1 MREDSKN
8 DFFDFDMDT
17 NIMDKLEIDKN
28 DISISKPEQKLLNKK
43 RKSNSIN
50 LDSTWSYN
58 NILSEEEKM
67 LKIKENKK
75 IRELG
80 LTKNKTG
87 KDEENENINNINDN
101 DNDNKNKKNQISLKE
116 EEEED
121 NEEDENPYFKDKF
134 ENALFAKG
142 ISFSNFNLS
151 KLIIKALSE
160 LEYYTPTKVQEKVIP
175 IALNGHDIFVNSETG
190 SGKTACF
197 LLPIVQRIIISRSSK
212 EKKNK
217 KNKNDMND
225 SQTIQNQ
232 ALIIVPTRELALQCN
247 EMLTKFLKYIDLN
260 YVFLCGGLSVENQIN
275 QMKNKI
281 PDIIITTPGRLLDL
295 IYNNKNISLE
305 HVNILVLDEAD
316 KLLELGFKDA
326 IFEILELIKKNRN
339 RQTLLF
345 SATLNPKLLDLGE
358 HALTNPIKIKIAQ
371 SAILTNLSQSIVR
384 LKFTNLEQN
393 NYEKRMAYLISIIKE
408 KKLNRTIIFFNT
420 KQDVHKCVLYFKKF
434 GLDSCTELH
443 GNKSQTE
450 RIKSLDDFQK
460 GNVKFLL
467 ATDIAGRGIDIEKV
481 KCVINFQMPLIG
493 ERYIHRVGRTARKGY
508 VGEAI
513 TICDDKE
520 RLVLKKVFKKEK
532 IEINVKPLKIKNE
545 EIKDLYKKIMNIK
558 DDIEEKLVDEKAEK
572 QFEMA
577 EKDIEKTMNIKL
589 HQNEINNRPKKI
601 WYETTKEKRKKARKL
616 KKEFDKKKKDLYE
629 NLDE

>member
-1 MREDSKN
+1 MGENKN
-8 DFFDFDMDT
+8 DFFDFDMET
-17 NIMDKLEIDKN
+17 NIMDKLETQNDKIIIN
-28 DISISKPEQKLLNKK
+28 ESSNNKNLINKK
-43 RKSNSIN
+43 RKQSNIN
-50 LDSTWSYN
+50 TWSYD
-58 NILSEEEKM
+58 NILSEEKKIQ
-67 LKIKENKK
+67 KIKETKKNK
-75 IRELG
+75 ELG
-80 LTKNKTG
+80 LSPSESKINEKNDKG
-87 KDEENENINNINDN
+87 SNIPLIEE
-101 DNDNKNKKNQISLKE
+101 KE
-116 EEEED
+116 ES
-121 NEEDENPYFKDKF
+121 EDENPYFKDKF

-142 ISFSNFNLS
+142 MSFTNFNLS

-160 LEYYTPTKVQEKVIP
+160 MEYYTPTKVQEKVIP

-197 LLPIVQRIIISRSSK
+197 LLPIVQRIILSRNNK
-212 EKKNK
+212 ENKKKN
-217 KNKNDMND
+217 NKNND
-225 SQTIQNQ
+225 DNIIQNQ

-260 YVFLCGGLSVENQIN
+260 YIFLCGGLSVENQLN

-295 IYNNKNISLE
+295 IYNNKNLSLE

-358 HALTNPIKIKIAQ
+358 HALNNPIKIKIAQ
-371 SAILTNLSQSIVR
+371 SAILTNLSQSIIR
-384 LKFTNLEQN
+384 IKFTNLTEN
-393 NYEKRMAYLISIIKE
+393 IYEKRMAYLITIINK

-420 KQDVHKCVLYFKKF
+420 KQDCHKCILYFKKF
-434 GLDSCTELH
+434 GINSCTELH
-443 GNKSQTE
+443 GNITQTE
-450 RIKSLDDFQK
+450 RIKSLEEFQK
-460 GNVKFLL
+460 GNVKFLM

-520 RLVLKKVFKKEK
+520 RLLIKKIFKKEK
-532 IEINVKPLKIKNE
+532 VDISLKPIKVNNE
-545 EIKDLYKKIMNIK
+545 EIKDMYKKIMKIK
-558 DDIEEKLVDEKAEK
+558 DEIDENILEEKTEK

-577 EKDIEKTMNIKL
+577 EKDIEKTMNIKI
-589 HQNEINNRPKKI
+589 HQKEIQNRPKKI
-601 WYETTKEKRKKARKL
+601 WYESTKDKRKKAKIL
-616 KKEFDKKKKDLYE
+616 KKEFEKKKNDLYE

>member
-616 KKEFDKKKKDLYE
+616 KKEFDRKKKDLYD

>member
-1 MREDSKN
+1 MRENKN

-17 NIMDKLEIDKN
+17 NIFEKLENDKSQQSSN
-28 DISISKPEQKLLNKK
+28 NPTQLLNKK
-43 RKSNSIN
+43 RKPVKSS
-50 LDSTWSYN
+50 WSYDN
-58 NILSEEEKM
+58 VLNEEKKIQ
-67 LKIKENKK
+67 KIKETKK
-75 IRELG
+75 IKELG
-80 LTKNKTG
+80 LSQVNPQEEKINEKNNENSQIKLI
-87 KDEENENINNINDN
+87 EENA
-101 DNDNKNKKNQISLKE
+101 
-116 EEEED
+116 EED
-121 NEEDENPYFKDKF
+121 SEENPYFKDKF

-142 ISFSNFNLS
+142 ISFTNFNLS

-197 LLPIVQRIIISRSSK
+197 LLPIVQRIILSRN
-212 EKKNK
+212 NK
-217 KNKNDMND
+217 KDN
-225 SQTIQNQ
+225 TLVQNQ

-260 YVFLCGGLSVENQIN
+260 FVFLCGGLSVENQMK

-295 IYNNKNISLE
+295 IYNNKNLSLE

-326 IFEILELIKKNRN
+326 IFEILELIKKNKN

-358 HALTNPIKIKIAQ
+358 HALNNPIKIKIAQ
-371 SAILTNLSQSIVR
+371 SAILTNLSQSIIR
-384 LKFTNLEQN
+384 IKFANLEQN
-393 NYEKRMAYLISIIKE
+393 NFEKRMAYLLNIIQK

-420 KQDVHKCVLYFKKF
+420 KQECHKCILYFNHF
-434 GLDSCTELH
+434 NLNSCVELH
-443 GNKSQTE
+443 GNITQTE
-450 RIKSLDDFQK
+450 RIKSLEEFQK

-467 ATDIAGRGIDIEKV
+467 ATDIAGRGIDIDKV
-481 KCVINFQMPLIG
+481 KFVINFQMPLISD
-493 ERYIHRVGRTARKGY
+493 RYIHRVGRTARMGY
-508 VGEAI
+508 QGEAI

-520 RLVLKKVFKKEK
+520 RLVIKKIFKKEK
-532 IEINVKPLKIKNE
+532 VEIKLNPIKINNEEIKELYKSIMKIKNE
-545 EIKDLYKKIMNIK
+545 
-558 DDIEEKLVDEKAEK
+558 IEEKLIEEKTEK

-589 HQNEINNRPKKI
+589 HQKEIKSRPKKI
-601 WYETTKEKRKKARKL
+601 WYESTKDKRKKAKKL
-616 KKEFDKKKKDLYE
+616 KKEFEKKKNDLYDDL
-629 NLDE
+629 NLDEK

>member
-1 MREDSKN
+1 MRENKN

-17 NIMDKLEIDKN
+17 NIFEKLENDKSTHSSN
-28 DISISKPEQKLLNKK
+28 NPTQLLNKK
-43 RKSNSIN
+43 RKPVKSS
-50 LDSTWSYN
+50 WSYD
-58 NILSEEEKM
+58 NILNEEKKIQ
-67 LKIKENKK
+67 KIKETKK
-75 IRELG
+75 IKELG
-80 LTKNKTG
+80 LSQVNPQEEKINEKNNENSQIKLI
-87 KDEENENINNINDN
+87 EENA
-101 DNDNKNKKNQISLKE
+101 
-116 EEEED
+116 EED
-121 NEEDENPYFKDKF
+121 SEENPYFKDKF

-142 ISFSNFNLS
+142 ISFTNFNLS

-197 LLPIVQRIIISRSSK
+197 LLPIVQRIILSRN
-212 EKKNK
+212 NK
-217 KNKNDMND
+217 KDN
-225 SQTIQNQ
+225 TLVQNQ

-260 YVFLCGGLSVENQIN
+260 FVFLCGGLSVENQMK

-295 IYNNKNISLE
+295 IYNNKNLSLE

-326 IFEILELIKKNRN
+326 IFEILELIKKNKN

-358 HALTNPIKIKIAQ
+358 HALNNPIKIKIAQ
-371 SAILTNLSQSIVR
+371 SAILTNLSQSIIR
-384 LKFTNLEQN
+384 IKFANIEQN
-393 NYEKRMAYLISIIKE
+393 NFEKRMAYLLNIIQK

-420 KQDVHKCVLYFKKF
+420 KQECHKCILYFNHF
-434 GLDSCTELH
+434 NLNSCVELH
-443 GNKSQTE
+443 GNITQTE
-450 RIKSLDDFQK
+450 RIKSLEEFQK

-467 ATDIAGRGIDIEKV
+467 ATDIAGRGIDIDKV
-481 KCVINFQMPLIG
+481 KYVINFQMPLISD
-493 ERYIHRVGRTARKGY
+493 RYIHRVGRTARMGY
-508 VGEAI
+508 QGEAI

-520 RLVLKKVFKKEK
+520 RLVIKKIFKKERVEIKLNPIK
-532 IEINVKPLKIKNE
+532 INNEEIKELYKSIMKIKNE
-545 EIKDLYKKIMNIK
+545 
-558 DDIEEKLVDEKAEK
+558 IEEKLIEEKTEK

-589 HQNEINNRPKKI
+589 HQKEIKSRPKKI
-601 WYETTKEKRKKARKL
+601 WYESTKDKRKKAKKL
-616 KKEFDKKKKDLYE
+616 KKEFEKKKNDLYDDL
-629 NLDE
+629 NLDEK

>member
-1 MREDSKN
+1 MRENKN

-17 NIMDKLEIDKN
+17 NIFEKLEKDKN
-28 DISISKPEQKLLNKK
+28 SLKEPLNNTNKLLTKK
-43 RKSNSIN
+43 RKNINS
-50 LDSTWSYN
+50 SWSYDN
-58 NILSEEEKM
+58 VLTEEKKIQ
-67 LKIKENKK
+67 KIKETKK
-75 IRELG
+75 IKELG
-80 LTKNKTG
+80 LSEKTPKENLNKENDGNKNTIALIE
-87 KDEENENINNINDN
+87 EENSDN
-101 DNDNKNKKNQISLKE
+101 
-116 EEEED
+116 
-121 NEEDENPYFKDKF
+121 ENPYFKDKF

-142 ISFSNFNLS
+142 MSFSNFNLS

-197 LLPIVQRIIISRSSK
+197 LLPIVQRIILSRKSN
-212 EKKNK
+212 ENK
-217 KNKNDMND
+217 KNKINNNNNNL
-225 SQTIQNQ
+225 IQNQ

-260 YVFLCGGLSVENQIN
+260 FVFLCGGLSVENQIK

-295 IYNNKNISLE
+295 IYNNKNLSLE

-326 IFEILELIKKNRN
+326 IFEILELIKKNKN

-358 HALTNPIKIKIAQ
+358 HALNNPIKVKIAQ

-384 LKFTNLEQN
+384 IKFENLEQN
-393 NYEKRMAYLISIIKE
+393 NYEKRMAYLINILKQ

-420 KQDVHKCVLYFKKF
+420 KQDCHKCVLYFNQF
-434 GLDSCTELH
+434 NINSCVELH
-443 GNKSQTE
+443 GDKSQTE

-460 GNVKFLL
+460 GNVDFLL
-467 ATDIAGRGIDIEKV
+467 ATDIAGRSIDIEKV

-520 RLVLKKVFKKEK
+520 RLLIKKIFKKEK
-532 IEINVKPLKIKNE
+532 VDIKLKPIKISNE
-545 EIKDLYKKIMNIK
+545 DIKVLYKKIIRIK
-558 DDIEEKLVDEKAEK
+558 NDIENKLIEEKTEK
-572 QFEMA
+572 QFDLA
-577 EKDIEKTMNIKL
+577 EKDIEKTMNSKI
-589 HQNEINNRPKKI
+589 HQKEIQNRPKKI
-601 WYETTKEKRKKARKL
+601 WYQSTKEKKKKAKELR
-616 KKEFDKKKKDLYE
+616 KEFEKKKKDLYDDSE
-629 NLDE
+629 N

>member
-1 MREDSKN
+1 MRENKN

-17 NIMDKLEIDKN
+17 NIFEKLEKDKN
-28 DISISKPEQKLLNKK
+28 SLKEPLNNTNNKLLTKK
-43 RKSNSIN
+43 RKNINS
-50 LDSTWSYN
+50 SWSYDN
-58 NILSEEEKM
+58 VLTEEKKIQ
-67 LKIKENKK
+67 KIKETKK
-75 IRELG
+75 IKELG
-80 LTKNKTG
+80 LSEKTPKENLNKENDGNKNTIALIE
-87 KDEENENINNINDN
+87 EENSDN
-101 DNDNKNKKNQISLKE
+101 
-116 EEEED
+116 
-121 NEEDENPYFKDKF
+121 ENPYFKDKF

-142 ISFSNFNLS
+142 MSFSNFNLS

-197 LLPIVQRIIISRSSK
+197 LLPIVQRIILSRKSN
-212 EKKNK
+212 ENK
-217 KNKNDMND
+217 KNKINNNNNNL
-225 SQTIQNQ
+225 IQNQ

-260 YVFLCGGLSVENQIN
+260 FVFLCGGLSVENQIK

-295 IYNNKNISLE
+295 IYNNKNLSLE

-326 IFEILELIKKNRN
+326 IFEILELIKKNKN

-358 HALTNPIKIKIAQ
+358 HALNNPIKIKIAQ

-384 LKFTNLEQN
+384 IKFENLEQN
-393 NYEKRMAYLISIIKE
+393 NYEKRMAYLINILKQ

-420 KQDVHKCVLYFKKF
+420 KQDCHKCVLYFNQF
-434 GLDSCTELH
+434 NINSCVELH
-443 GNKSQTE
+443 GDKSQTE

-460 GNVKFLL
+460 GNVDFLL

-520 RLVLKKVFKKEK
+520 RLLIKKIFKKEK
-532 IEINVKPLKIKNE
+532 VDIKLKPIKISNE
-545 EIKDLYKKIMNIK
+545 DIKVLYKKIIRIK
-558 DDIEEKLVDEKAEK
+558 NDIENKLIEEKTEK
-572 QFEMA
+572 QFDLA
-577 EKDIEKTMNIKL
+577 EKDIEKTMNIKI
-589 HQNEINNRPKKI
+589 HQKEIQNRPKKI
-601 WYETTKEKRKKARKL
+601 WYQSTKEKKKKAKELR
-616 KKEFDKKKKDLYE
+616 KEFEKKKKDLYDDSE
-629 NLDE
+629 N

>member
-217 KNKNDMND
+217 KNKNDIND

-616 KKEFDKKKKDLYE
+616 KKEFDRKKKDLYD

>member
-1 MREDSKN
+1 MRENNN

-17 NIMDKLEIDKN
+17 NIFEKLENDK
-28 DISISKPEQKLLNKK
+28 ISIKESSNNSQKLLNKK
-43 RKSNSIN
+43 RKSNIN
-50 LDSTWSYN
+50 SSWSYGN
-58 NILSEEEKM
+58 VLSEEKKIQ
-67 LKIKENKK
+67 KIKETKK
-75 IRELG
+75 IKELG
-80 LTKNKTG
+80 LSQSE
-87 KDEENENINNINDN
+87 KDKEIVNEETEPKQNSEMPLIEENEQD
-101 DNDNKNKKNQISLKE
+101 S
-116 EEEED
+116 
-121 NEEDENPYFKDKF
+121 EDENPYFKDKF

-142 ISFSNFNLS
+142 MSFTNFNLS

-160 LEYYTPTKVQEKVIP
+160 MEYYTPTKVQEKVIP

-190 SGKTACF
+190 SGKTAGF
-197 LLPIVQRIIISRSSK
+197 LLPIVQRIIFSRNSK
-212 EKKNK
+212 ENK
-217 KNKNDMND
+217 KNKNENNI
-225 SQTIQNQ
+225 IQNQ

-247 EMLTKFLKYIDLN
+247 EMLTQFLKYIDLN
-260 YVFLCGGLSVENQIN
+260 FVFLCGGLSVENQLK

-295 IYNNKNISLE
+295 IYNNKNLSLE

-326 IFEILELIKKNRN
+326 IFEILELIKKNKN

-358 HALTNPIKIKIAQ
+358 HALNNPIKIKIAQ
-371 SAILTNLSQSIVR
+371 SAILTNLSQSIIR
-384 LKFTNLEQN
+384 IKFANLEQN
-393 NYEKRMAYLISIIKE
+393 NYEKRMAYLLSIIKQ

-420 KQDVHKCVLYFKKF
+420 KQDCHKCILYFSKF
-434 GLDSCTELH
+434 GLDSCVELH
-443 GNKSQTE
+443 GDKSQTE
-450 RIKSLDDFQK
+450 RIKSLEDFQK
-460 GNVKFLL
+460 GNVKFLI

-520 RLVLKKVFKKEK
+520 RLLIKKIFKKEK
-532 IEINVKPLKIKNE
+532 VDIKVKPIKINND
-545 EIKDLYKKIMNIK
+545 EIKDLYKKVIKIK
-558 DDIEEKLVDEKAEK
+558 DEIDNKIIDEKAEK

-589 HQNEINNRPKKI
+589 HQNEIKNRPKKI
-601 WYETTKEKRKKARKL
+601 WYETTKEKRKKAKKL
-616 KKEFDKKKKDLYE
+616 KKEFEKKKKDLYE
-629 NLDE
+629 DLEN

>member
-1 MREDSKN
+1 MRENKN

-17 NIMDKLEIDKN
+17 NIFEKLEKDKN
-28 DISISKPEQKLLNKK
+28 SLKEPLNNTNKLLTKK
-43 RKSNSIN
+43 RKNINS
-50 LDSTWSYN
+50 SWSYDN
-58 NILSEEEKM
+58 VLTEEKKIQ
-67 LKIKENKK
+67 KIKEAKK
-75 IRELG
+75 IKELG
-80 LTKNKTG
+80 LSEKTPKENLNKENDGNKNTIALIE
-87 KDEENENINNINDN
+87 EENSDN
-101 DNDNKNKKNQISLKE
+101 
-116 EEEED
+116 
-121 NEEDENPYFKDKF
+121 ENPYFKDKF

-142 ISFSNFNLS
+142 MSFSNFNLS

-197 LLPIVQRIIISRSSK
+197 LLPIVQRIILSRKSN
-212 EKKNK
+212 ENK
-217 KNKNDMND
+217 KNKINNNNNL
-225 SQTIQNQ
+225 IQNQ

-260 YVFLCGGLSVENQIN
+260 FVFLCGGLSVENQIK

-295 IYNNKNISLE
+295 IYNNKNLSLE

-326 IFEILELIKKNRN
+326 IFEILELIKKNKN

-358 HALTNPIKIKIAQ
+358 HALNNPIKIKIAQ

-384 LKFTNLEQN
+384 IKFENLEQN
-393 NYEKRMAYLISIIKE
+393 NYEKRMAYLINILKQ

-420 KQDVHKCVLYFKKF
+420 KQDCHKCVLYFNQF
-434 GLDSCTELH
+434 NINSCVELH
-443 GNKSQTE
+443 GDKSQTE

-460 GNVKFLL
+460 GNVDFLL

-520 RLVLKKVFKKEK
+520 RLLIKKIFKKEK
-532 IEINVKPLKIKNE
+532 VDIKLKPIKISNE
-545 EIKDLYKKIMNIK
+545 DIKELYKKIIRIK
-558 DDIEEKLVDEKAEK
+558 NDIENKLIEEKTEK
-572 QFEMA
+572 QFDLA
-577 EKDIEKTMNIKL
+577 EKDIEKTMNIKI
-589 HQNEINNRPKKI
+589 HQKEIQNRPKKI
-601 WYETTKEKRKKARKL
+601 WYQSTKEKKKKAKELR
-616 KKEFDKKKKDLYE
+616 KEFEKKKKDLYDLYDDSE
-629 NLDE
+629 N

>member
-1 MREDSKN
+1 MRENKN

-17 NIMDKLEIDKN
+17 NIFEKLEKDKN
-28 DISISKPEQKLLNKK
+28 SLKEPLNNTNKLLTKK
-43 RKSNSIN
+43 RKNINS
-50 LDSTWSYN
+50 SWSYDN
-58 NILSEEEKM
+58 VLTEEKKIQ
-67 LKIKENKK
+67 KIKETKK
-75 IRELG
+75 IKELG
-80 LTKNKTG
+80 LSEKTPKENLNKENDNNKNTIALIE
-87 KDEENENINNINDN
+87 EENSDN
-101 DNDNKNKKNQISLKE
+101 
-116 EEEED
+116 
-121 NEEDENPYFKDKF
+121 ENPYFKDKF

-142 ISFSNFNLS
+142 MSFSNFNLS

-197 LLPIVQRIIISRSSK
+197 LLPIVQRIILSRKSN
-212 EKKNK
+212 ENK
-217 KNKNDMND
+217 KNKINNNNNL
-225 SQTIQNQ
+225 IQNQ

-260 YVFLCGGLSVENQIN
+260 FVFLCGGLSVENQIK

-295 IYNNKNISLE
+295 IYNNKNLSLE

-326 IFEILELIKKNRN
+326 IFEILELIKKNKN

-358 HALTNPIKIKIAQ
+358 HALNNPIKIKIAQ

-384 LKFTNLEQN
+384 IKFENLEQN
-393 NYEKRMAYLISIIKE
+393 NYEKRMAYLINILKQ

-420 KQDVHKCVLYFKKF
+420 KQDCHKCVLYFNQF
-434 GLDSCTELH
+434 NINSCVELH
-443 GNKSQTE
+443 GDKSQTE

-460 GNVKFLL
+460 GNVDFLL

-520 RLVLKKVFKKEK
+520 RLLIKKIFKKEK
-532 IEINVKPLKIKNE
+532 VDIKLKPIKISNE
-545 EIKDLYKKIMNIK
+545 DIKVLYKKIIRIK
-558 DDIEEKLVDEKAEK
+558 NDIANKLIEEKTEK
-572 QFEMA
+572 QFDLA
-577 EKDIEKTMNIKL
+577 EKDIEKTMNIKI
-589 HQNEINNRPKKI
+589 HQKEIQNRPKKI
-601 WYETTKEKRKKARKL
+601 WYQSTKEKKKKAKELR
-616 KKEFDKKKKDLYE
+616 KEFEKKKKDLYDDSE
-629 NLDE
+629 N

>member
-1 MREDSKN
+1 MGENKN
-8 DFFDFDMDT
+8 DFFDFDMET
-17 NIMDKLEIDKN
+17 NIMDKLETQNDKIIIN
-28 DISISKPEQKLLNKK
+28 ESSNNKNLINKK
-43 RKSNSIN
+43 RKQSNIN
-50 LDSTWSYN
+50 TWSYD
-58 NILSEEEKM
+58 NILSEEKKIQ
-67 LKIKENKK
+67 KIKETKKNK
-75 IRELG
+75 ELG
-80 LTKNKTG
+80 LSPSESKINEKNDKG
-87 KDEENENINNINDN
+87 SNIPLIEE
-101 DNDNKNKKNQISLKE
+101 KE
-116 EEEED
+116 ES
-121 NEEDENPYFKDKF
+121 EDENPYFKDKF

-142 ISFSNFNLS
+142 MSFTNFNLS

-160 LEYYTPTKVQEKVIP
+160 MEYYTPTKVQEKVIP
-175 IALNGHDIFVNSETG
+175 IVLNGHDIFVNSETG

-197 LLPIVQRIIISRSSK
+197 LLPIVQRIILSRNNK
-212 EKKNK
+212 ENKKKN
-217 KNKNDMND
+217 NKNND
-225 SQTIQNQ
+225 DNIIQNQ

-260 YVFLCGGLSVENQIN
+260 YIFLCGGLSVENQLN

-295 IYNNKNISLE
+295 IYNNKNLSLE

-358 HALTNPIKIKIAQ
+358 HALNNPIKIKIAQ
-371 SAILTNLSQSIVR
+371 SAILTNLSQSIIR
-384 LKFTNLEQN
+384 IKFTNLTEN
-393 NYEKRMAYLISIIKE
+393 IYEKRMAYLITIINK

-420 KQDVHKCVLYFKKF
+420 KQDCHKCILYFKKF
-434 GLDSCTELH
+434 GINSCTELH
-443 GNKSQTE
+443 GNITQTE
-450 RIKSLDDFQK
+450 RIKSLEEFQK
-460 GNVKFLL
+460 GNVKFLM

-520 RLVLKKVFKKEK
+520 RLLIKKIFKKEK
-532 IEINVKPLKIKNE
+532 VDISLKPIKVNNE
-545 EIKDLYKKIMNIK
+545 EIKDMYKKIMKIK
-558 DDIEEKLVDEKAEK
+558 DEIDENILEEKTEK

-577 EKDIEKTMNIKL
+577 EKDNEKTMNIKI
-589 HQNEINNRPKKI
+589 HQKEIQNRPKKI
-601 WYETTKEKRKKARKL
+601 WYESTKDKRKKAKML
-616 KKEFDKKKKDLYE
+616 KKEFEKKKNDLYE
-629 NLDE
+629 NIDE

>member
-1 MREDSKN
+1 MRENKN

-17 NIMDKLEIDKN
+17 NIFEKLEKDKN
-28 DISISKPEQKLLNKK
+28 SLKEPLNNTNKLLTKK
-43 RKSNSIN
+43 RKNINS
-50 LDSTWSYN
+50 SWSYDN
-58 NILSEEEKM
+58 VLTEEKKIQ
-67 LKIKENKK
+67 KIKETKK
-75 IRELG
+75 IKELG
-80 LTKNKTG
+80 LSEKTPKENLNK
-87 KDEENENINNINDN
+87 END
-101 DNDNKNKKNQISLKE
+101 DNKNTIALIE
-116 EEEED
+116 EENSD
-121 NEEDENPYFKDKF
+121 NENPYFKDKF

-142 ISFSNFNLS
+142 MSFSNFNLS

-197 LLPIVQRIIISRSSK
+197 LLPIVQRIILSRKSN
-212 EKKNK
+212 ENK
-217 KNKNDMND
+217 KNKINNNNNNNL
-225 SQTIQNQ
+225 IQNQ

-260 YVFLCGGLSVENQIN
+260 FVFLCGGLSVENQIK

-295 IYNNKNISLE
+295 IYNNKNLSLE

-326 IFEILELIKKNRN
+326 IFEILELIKKNKN

-358 HALTNPIKIKIAQ
+358 HALNNPIKIKIAQ

-384 LKFTNLEQN
+384 IKFENLEQN
-393 NYEKRMAYLISIIKE
+393 NYEKRMAYLINILKQ

-420 KQDVHKCVLYFKKF
+420 KQDCHKCVLYFNQF
-434 GLDSCTELH
+434 NINSCVELH
-443 GNKSQTE
+443 GDKSQTE

-460 GNVKFLL
+460 GNVDFLL

-520 RLVLKKVFKKEK
+520 RLLIKKIFKKEK
-532 IEINVKPLKIKNE
+532 VDIKLKPIKISNE
-545 EIKDLYKKIMNIK
+545 DIKVLYKKIIRIK
-558 DDIEEKLVDEKAEK
+558 NDIENKLIEEKTEK
-572 QFEMA
+572 QFDLA
-577 EKDIEKTMNIKL
+577 EKDIEKTMNIKI
-589 HQNEINNRPKKI
+589 HQKEIQNRPKKI
-601 WYETTKEKRKKARKL
+601 WYQSTKEKKKKAKELR
-616 KKEFDKKKKDLYE
+616 KEFEKKKKDLYDDSE
-629 NLDE
+629 N

>member
-1 MREDSKN
+1 MRENKN

-17 NIMDKLEIDKN
+17 NIFEKLEKDKN
-28 DISISKPEQKLLNKK
+28 SLKEPLNNTNKLLTKK
-43 RKSNSIN
+43 RKNINS
-50 LDSTWSYN
+50 SWSYDN
-58 NILSEEEKM
+58 VLTEEKKIQ
-67 LKIKENKK
+67 KIKETKK
-75 IRELG
+75 IKELG
-80 LTKNKTG
+80 LSEKTPKENLNKENDGNKNTIALIE
-87 KDEENENINNINDN
+87 EENSDN
-101 DNDNKNKKNQISLKE
+101 
-116 EEEED
+116 
-121 NEEDENPYFKDKF
+121 ENPYFKDKF

-142 ISFSNFNLS
+142 MSFSNFNLS

-197 LLPIVQRIIISRSSK
+197 LLPIVQRIILSRKSN
-212 EKKNK
+212 ENK
-217 KNKNDMND
+217 KNKINNNNNNL
-225 SQTIQNQ
+225 IQNQ

-260 YVFLCGGLSVENQIN
+260 FVFLCGGLSVENQIK

-295 IYNNKNISLE
+295 IYNNKNLSLE

-326 IFEILELIKKNRN
+326 IFEILELIKKNKN

-358 HALTNPIKIKIAQ
+358 HALNNPIKIKIAQ

-384 LKFTNLEQN
+384 IKFENLEQN
-393 NYEKRMAYLISIIKE
+393 NYEKRMAYLINILKQ

-420 KQDVHKCVLYFKKF
+420 KQDCHKCVLYFNQF
-434 GLDSCTELH
+434 NINSCVELH
-443 GNKSQTE
+443 GDKSQTE

-460 GNVKFLL
+460 GNVDFLL

-520 RLVLKKVFKKEK
+520 RLLIKKIFKKEK
-532 IEINVKPLKIKNE
+532 VDIKLKPIKISNE
-545 EIKDLYKKIMNIK
+545 DIKVLYKKIIRIK
-558 DDIEEKLVDEKAEK
+558 NDIENKLIEEKTEK
-572 QFEMA
+572 QFDLA
-577 EKDIEKTMNIKL
+577 EKDIEKTMNIKI
-589 HQNEINNRPKKI
+589 HQKEIQNRPKKI
-601 WYETTKEKRKKARKL
+601 WYQSTKEKKKKAKELR
-616 KKEFDKKKKDLYE
+616 KEFEKKKKDLYDDSE
-629 NLDE
+629 I

>member
-1 MREDSKN
+1 MRENKN

-17 NIMDKLEIDKN
+17 NIFEKLEKDKN
-28 DISISKPEQKLLNKK
+28 SLKEPLNNTNKLLTKK
-43 RKSNSIN
+43 RKNINS
-50 LDSTWSYN
+50 SWSYDN
-58 NILSEEEKM
+58 VLTEEKKIQ
-67 LKIKENKK
+67 KIKETKK
-75 IRELG
+75 IKELG
-80 LTKNKTG
+80 LSEKTPKENLNKENDGNKNTIALIE
-87 KDEENENINNINDN
+87 EENSDN
-101 DNDNKNKKNQISLKE
+101 
-116 EEEED
+116 
-121 NEEDENPYFKDKF
+121 ENPYFKDKF

-142 ISFSNFNLS
+142 MSFSNFNLS

-197 LLPIVQRIIISRSSK
+197 LLPIVQRIILSRKSN
-212 EKKNK
+212 ENK
-217 KNKNDMND
+217 KNKINNNNNL
-225 SQTIQNQ
+225 IQNQ

-260 YVFLCGGLSVENQIN
+260 FVFLCGGLSVENQIK

-295 IYNNKNISLE
+295 IYNNKNLSLE

-326 IFEILELIKKNRN
+326 IFEILELIKKNKN

-358 HALTNPIKIKIAQ
+358 HALNNPIKIKIAQ

-384 LKFTNLEQN
+384 IKFENLEQN
-393 NYEKRMAYLISIIKE
+393 NYEKRMAYLINILKQ

-420 KQDVHKCVLYFKKF
+420 KQDCHKCVLYFNQF
-434 GLDSCTELH
+434 NINSCVELH
-443 GNKSQTE
+443 GDKSQTE

-460 GNVKFLL
+460 GNVDFLL

-520 RLVLKKVFKKEK
+520 RLLIKKIFKKEK
-532 IEINVKPLKIKNE
+532 VDIKLKPIKISNE
-545 EIKDLYKKIMNIK
+545 DIKVLYKKIIRIK
-558 DDIEEKLVDEKAEK
+558 NDIENKLIEEKTEK
-572 QFEMA
+572 QFDLA
-577 EKDIEKTMNIKL
+577 EKDIEKTMNIKI
-589 HQNEINNRPKKI
+589 HQKEIQNRPKKI
-601 WYETTKEKRKKARKL
+601 WYQSTKEKKKKAKELR
-616 KKEFDKKKKDLYE
+616 KEFEKKKKDLYDDSE
-629 NLDE
+629 N

>member
-1 MREDSKN
+1 MRENNN

-17 NIMDKLEIDKN
+17 NIFEKLENDK
-28 DISISKPEQKLLNKK
+28 ISIKESSNNSQKLLNKK
-43 RKSNSIN
+43 RKSNIN
-50 LDSTWSYN
+50 SSWSYGN
-58 NILSEEEKM
+58 VLSEEKKIQ
-67 LKIKENKK
+67 KIKETKK
-75 IRELG
+75 IKELG
-80 LTKNKTG
+80 LSQTE
-87 KDEENENINNINDN
+87 KDKEIVNEETEPKQNSEMPLIEENEQD
-101 DNDNKNKKNQISLKE
+101 S
-116 EEEED
+116 
-121 NEEDENPYFKDKF
+121 EDENPYFKDKF

-142 ISFSNFNLS
+142 MSFTNFNLS

-160 LEYYTPTKVQEKVIP
+160 MEYYTPTKVQEKVIP

-197 LLPIVQRIIISRSSK
+197 LLPIVQRIIFSRNSK
-212 EKKNK
+212 ENK
-217 KNKNDMND
+217 KNKNENNI
-225 SQTIQNQ
+225 IQNQ

-247 EMLTKFLKYIDLN
+247 EMLTQFLKYIDLN
-260 YVFLCGGLSVENQIN
+260 FVFLCGGLSVENQLK

-295 IYNNKNISLE
+295 IYNNKNLSLE

-326 IFEILELIKKNRN
+326 IFEILELIKKNKN

-358 HALTNPIKIKIAQ
+358 HALNNPIKIKIAQ
-371 SAILTNLSQSIVR
+371 SAILTNLSQSIIR
-384 LKFTNLEQN
+384 IKFANLEQN
-393 NYEKRMAYLISIIKE
+393 NYEKRMAYLLSIIKQ

-420 KQDVHKCVLYFKKF
+420 KQDCHKCILYFSKF
-434 GLDSCTELH
+434 GLDSCVELH
-443 GNKSQTE
+443 GDKSQTE
-450 RIKSLDDFQK
+450 RIKSLEDFQK
-460 GNVKFLL
+460 GNVKFLI

-520 RLVLKKVFKKEK
+520 RLLIKKIFKKEK
-532 IEINVKPLKIKNE
+532 VDIKVKPIKINND
-545 EIKDLYKKIMNIK
+545 EIKDLYKKIIKIK
-558 DDIEEKLVDEKAEK
+558 DEIDNKIIDEKAEK
-572 QFEMA
+572 QFELA

-589 HQNEINNRPKKI
+589 HQNEIQNRPKKI
-601 WYETTKEKRKKARKL
+601 WYETTKEKRKKAKKL
-616 KKEFDKKKKDLYE
+616 KKEFEKKKKDLYE
-629 NLDE
+629 DLEN

>member
-1 MREDSKN
+1 MRENAN
-8 DFFDFDMDT
+8 DVFDFDMNT
-17 NIMDKLEIDKN
+17 NIYEKLENDK
-28 DISISKPEQKLLNKK
+28 ISNKETLKKDQKLLTKK
-43 RKSNSIN
+43 RKNNINS
-50 LDSTWSYN
+50 SWSYD
-58 NILSEEEKM
+58 NILSEEKKIQ
-67 LKIKENKK
+67 KIKETKK
-75 IRELG
+75 IKELG
-80 LTKNKTG
+80 LSQPNTEQSK
-87 KDEENENINNINDN
+87 EELNSEI
-101 DNDNKNKKNQISLKE
+101 NKNKINKE
-116 EEEED
+116 IPLIESEDSNENSEE
-121 NEEDENPYFKDKF
+121 ENPYFKDKF

-197 LLPIVQRIIISRSSK
+197 LLPIVQRIILSRNSK
-212 EKKNK
+212 EKN
-217 KNKNDMND
+217 NKNI
-225 SQTIQNQ
+225 IQNQ

-247 EMLTKFLKYIDLN
+247 LMLTQFLKYIDIN
-260 YVFLCGGLSVENQIN
+260 YVFLCGRLSVENQIN

-295 IYNNKNISLE
+295 IYNNKNLSLE

-326 IFEILELIKKNRN
+326 IFEILELIKKNKN

-358 HALTNPIKIKIAQ
+358 HALNNPIKIKIAQ

-384 LKFTNLEQN
+384 IKFANLEQN
-393 NYEKRMAYLISIIKE
+393 NYEKRMAYLLNIIKQ
-408 KKLNRTIIFFNT
+408 KKLKRTIIFFNT
-420 KQDVHKCVLYFKKF
+420 KQDCHKCILYFNQF
-434 GLDSCTELH
+434 NITSCAELH

-450 RIKSLDDFQK
+450 RIKSLEDFQK
-460 GNVKFLL
+460 GNVDFLL
-467 ATDIAGRGIDIEKV
+467 STDIAGRGIDIEKV
-481 KCVINFQMPLIG
+481 KCVINFQMPLLG

-508 VGEAI
+508 LGEAI

-520 RLVLKKVFKKEK
+520 RLLIKKIFRKEK
-532 IEINVKPLKIKNE
+532 VDINLKPIKINNE
-545 EIKDLYKKIMNIK
+545 DVKDLYKKIMKIKENI
-558 DDIEEKLVDEKAEK
+558 DDELINEKAEK
-572 QFEMA
+572 QFELA

-589 HQNEINNRPKKI
+589 HQNEIQNRPKKI
-601 WYETTKEKRKKARKL
+601 WYESTKDKRKKAKKL
-616 KKEFDKKKKDLYE
+616 KKEFEKKKKDLYDDLE
-629 NLDE
+629 D

>member
-1 MREDSKN
+1 MRENNN

-17 NIMDKLEIDKN
+17 NIFEKLENDK
-28 DISISKPEQKLLNKK
+28 ISIKESSNNSQKLLNKK
-43 RKSNSIN
+43 RKSNIN
-50 LDSTWSYN
+50 SSWSYGN
-58 NILSEEEKM
+58 VLSEEKKIQ
-67 LKIKENKK
+67 KIKETKK
-75 IRELG
+75 IKELG
-80 LTKNKTG
+80 LSQTE
-87 KDEENENINNINDN
+87 KDKEIDNEETEPKQNSEIPLIEENEQD
-101 DNDNKNKKNQISLKE
+101 S
-116 EEEED
+116 
-121 NEEDENPYFKDKF
+121 EDENPYFKDKF

-142 ISFSNFNLS
+142 MSFTNFNLS

-160 LEYYTPTKVQEKVIP
+160 MEYYTPTKVQEKVIP

-197 LLPIVQRIIISRSSK
+197 LLPIVQRIIFSRNSK
-212 EKKNK
+212 ENK
-217 KNKNDMND
+217 KNKNENNI
-225 SQTIQNQ
+225 IQNQ

-247 EMLTKFLKYIDLN
+247 EMLTQFLKYIDLN
-260 YVFLCGGLSVENQIN
+260 FVFLCGGLSVENQLK

-295 IYNNKNISLE
+295 IYNNKNLSLE

-326 IFEILELIKKNRN
+326 IFEILELIKKNKN

-358 HALTNPIKIKIAQ
+358 HALNNPIKIKIAQ
-371 SAILTNLSQSIVR
+371 SAILTNLSQSIIR
-384 LKFTNLEQN
+384 IKFANLEQN
-393 NYEKRMAYLISIIKE
+393 NYEKRMAYLLSIIKQ

-420 KQDVHKCVLYFKKF
+420 KQDCHKCILYFSKF
-434 GLDSCTELH
+434 GLDSCVELH
-443 GNKSQTE
+443 GDKSQTE
-450 RIKSLDDFQK
+450 RIKSLEDFQK
-460 GNVKFLL
+460 GNVKFLI

-520 RLVLKKVFKKEK
+520 RLLIKKIFKKEK
-532 IEINVKPLKIKNE
+532 VDIKVKPIKINND
-545 EIKDLYKKIMNIK
+545 EIKDLYKKVIKIK
-558 DDIEEKLVDEKAEK
+558 DEIDNKIIDEKAEK

-589 HQNEINNRPKKI
+589 HQNEIQNRPKKI
-601 WYETTKEKRKKARKL
+601 WYETTKEKRKKAKKL
-616 KKEFDKKKKDLYE
+616 KKEFEKKKKDLYE
-629 NLDE
+629 DLEN

>member
-1 MREDSKN
+1 MRENKN

-17 NIMDKLEIDKN
+17 NIFEKLEKDKN
-28 DISISKPEQKLLNKK
+28 SLKEPLNNPNNKLLTKK
-43 RKSNSIN
+43 RKNINS
-50 LDSTWSYN
+50 SWSYDN
-58 NILSEEEKM
+58 VLTEEKKIQ
-67 LKIKENKK
+67 KIKETKK
-75 IRELG
+75 IKELG
-80 LTKNKTG
+80 LSEKTPKENSNK
-87 KDEENENINNINDN
+87 END
-101 DNDNKNKKNQISLKE
+101 DNKNTIALIE
-116 EEEED
+116 EENSD
-121 NEEDENPYFKDKF
+121 NENPYFKDKF

-142 ISFSNFNLS
+142 MSFSNFNLS

-197 LLPIVQRIIISRSSK
+197 LLPIVQRIILSRKSN
-212 EKKNK
+212 ENK
-217 KNKNDMND
+217 KNKINNNNNL
-225 SQTIQNQ
+225 IQNQ

-260 YVFLCGGLSVENQIN
+260 FVFLCGGLSVENQIK

-295 IYNNKNISLE
+295 IYNNKNLSLE

-326 IFEILELIKKNRN
+326 IFEILELIKKNKN

-358 HALTNPIKIKIAQ
+358 HALNNPIKIKIAQ

-384 LKFTNLEQN
+384 IKFENLEQN
-393 NYEKRMAYLISIIKE
+393 NYEKRMAYLINILKQ

-420 KQDVHKCVLYFKKF
+420 KQDCHKCVLYFNQF
-434 GLDSCTELH
+434 NINSCVELH
-443 GNKSQTE
+443 GDKSQTE

-460 GNVKFLL
+460 GNVDFLL

-520 RLVLKKVFKKEK
+520 RLLIKKIFKKEK
-532 IEINVKPLKIKNE
+532 VDIKLKPIKISNE
-545 EIKDLYKKIMNIK
+545 DIKVLYKKIIRIK
-558 DDIEEKLVDEKAEK
+558 NDIENKLIEEKTEK
-572 QFEMA
+572 QFDLA
-577 EKDIEKTMNIKL
+577 EKDIEKTMNIKI
-589 HQNEINNRPKKI
+589 HQKEIQNRPKKI
-601 WYETTKEKRKKARKL
+601 WYQSTKEKKKKAKELR
-616 KKEFDKKKKDLYE
+616 KEFEKKKKDLYDDSE
-629 NLDE
+629 N

>member
-1 MREDSKN
+1 MRENKN

-17 NIMDKLEIDKN
+17 NIFEKLEKDKN
-28 DISISKPEQKLLNKK
+28 SLKELLNNPNNKLLTKK
-43 RKSNSIN
+43 RKNINS
-50 LDSTWSYN
+50 SWSYDN
-58 NILSEEEKM
+58 VLTEEKKIQ
-67 LKIKENKK
+67 KIKETKK
-75 IRELG
+75 IKELG
-80 LTKNKTG
+80 LSEKTPKENLNKENDGNKNTIALIE
-87 KDEENENINNINDN
+87 EENSDN
-101 DNDNKNKKNQISLKE
+101 
-116 EEEED
+116 
-121 NEEDENPYFKDKF
+121 ENPYFKDKF

-142 ISFSNFNLS
+142 MSFSNFNLS

-197 LLPIVQRIIISRSSK
+197 LLPIVQRIILSRKSN
-212 EKKNK
+212 ENK
-217 KNKNDMND
+217 KNKINNNNNNNL
-225 SQTIQNQ
+225 IQNQ

-260 YVFLCGGLSVENQIN
+260 FVFLCGGLSVENQIK

-295 IYNNKNISLE
+295 IYNNKNLSLE

-326 IFEILELIKKNRN
+326 IFEILELIKKNKN

-358 HALTNPIKIKIAQ
+358 HALNNPIKVKIAQ

-384 LKFTNLEQN
+384 IKFENLEQN
-393 NYEKRMAYLISIIKE
+393 NYEKRMAYLINILKQ

-420 KQDVHKCVLYFKKF
+420 KQDCHKCVLYFNQF
-434 GLDSCTELH
+434 NINSCVELH
-443 GNKSQTE
+443 GDKSQTE

-460 GNVKFLL
+460 GNVDFLL

-520 RLVLKKVFKKEK
+520 RLLIKKIFKKEK
-532 IEINVKPLKIKNE
+532 VDIKLKPIKISNE
-545 EIKDLYKKIMNIK
+545 DIKVLYKKIIRIK
-558 DDIEEKLVDEKAEK
+558 NDIANKLIEEKTEK
-572 QFEMA
+572 QFDLA
-577 EKDIEKTMNIKL
+577 EKDIEKTMNIKI
-589 HQNEINNRPKKI
+589 HQKEIQNRPKKI
-601 WYETTKEKRKKARKL
+601 WYQSTKEKKKKAKELR
-616 KKEFDKKKKDLYE
+616 KEFEKKKKDLYDDSE
-629 NLDE
+629 N

>member
-1 MREDSKN
+1 MGENKN
-8 DFFDFDMDT
+8 DFFDFDMET
-17 NIMDKLEIDKN
+17 NIMDKLEIQNDKIIIN
-28 DISISKPEQKLLNKK
+28 ESSNNKNLINKK
-43 RKSNSIN
+43 RKQSNIN
-50 LDSTWSYN
+50 TWSYD
-58 NILSEEEKM
+58 NILSEEKKIQ
-67 LKIKENKK
+67 KIKETKKNK
-75 IRELG
+75 ELG
-80 LTKNKTG
+80 LSPSESKINEKNDKG
-87 KDEENENINNINDN
+87 NNIPL
-101 DNDNKNKKNQISLKE
+101 IEEKE
-116 EEEED
+116 ES
-121 NEEDENPYFKDKF
+121 EDENPYFKDKF

-142 ISFSNFNLS
+142 MSFTNFNLS

-160 LEYYTPTKVQEKVIP
+160 MEYYTPTKVQEKVIP

-197 LLPIVQRIIISRSSK
+197 LLPIVQRIILSRNNK
-212 EKKNK
+212 ENKKKN
-217 KNKNDMND
+217 NKNND
-225 SQTIQNQ
+225 DNIIQNQ

-260 YVFLCGGLSVENQIN
+260 YIFLCGGLSVENQLN

-295 IYNNKNISLE
+295 IYNNKNLSLE

-358 HALTNPIKIKIAQ
+358 HALNNPIKIKIAQ
-371 SAILTNLSQSIVR
+371 SAILTNLSQSIIR
-384 LKFTNLEQN
+384 IKFTNLTEN
-393 NYEKRMAYLISIIKE
+393 IYEKRMAYLITIINK

-420 KQDVHKCVLYFKKF
+420 KQDCHKCILYFKKF
-434 GLDSCTELH
+434 GINSCTELH
-443 GNKSQTE
+443 GNITQTE
-450 RIKSLDDFQK
+450 RIKSLEEFQK
-460 GNVKFLL
+460 GNVKFLM

-520 RLVLKKVFKKEK
+520 RLLIKKIFKKEK
-532 IEINVKPLKIKNE
+532 VDISLKPIKVNNE
-545 EIKDLYKKIMNIK
+545 EIKDMYKKIMKIK
-558 DDIEEKLVDEKAEK
+558 DEIDENILEEKTEK

-577 EKDIEKTMNIKL
+577 EKDIEKTMNIKI
-589 HQNEINNRPKKI
+589 HQKEIQNRPKKI
-601 WYETTKEKRKKARKL
+601 WYESTKDKRKKAKML
-616 KKEFDKKKKDLYE
+616 KKEFEKKKNDLYE

>member
-1 MREDSKN
+1 MRENKN

-17 NIMDKLEIDKN
+17 NIFEKLENDKSTHSSN
-28 DISISKPEQKLLNKK
+28 NPTQLLNKK
-43 RKSNSIN
+43 RKPVKSS
-50 LDSTWSYN
+50 WSYD
-58 NILSEEEKM
+58 NILNEEKKIQ
-67 LKIKENKK
+67 KIKETKK
-75 IRELG
+75 IKELG
-80 LTKNKTG
+80 LSQVNPQEEKSNEKNNNSQIKLI
-87 KDEENENINNINDN
+87 EENA
-101 DNDNKNKKNQISLKE
+101 
-116 EEEED
+116 EED
-121 NEEDENPYFKDKF
+121 SEENPYFKDKF

-142 ISFSNFNLS
+142 ISFTNFNLS

-197 LLPIVQRIIISRSSK
+197 LLPIVQRIILSRN
-212 EKKNK
+212 NK
-217 KNKNDMND
+217 KDN
-225 SQTIQNQ
+225 TLVQNQ

-260 YVFLCGGLSVENQIN
+260 FVFLCGGLSVENQMK

-295 IYNNKNISLE
+295 IYNNKNLSLE

-326 IFEILELIKKNRN
+326 IFEILELIKKNKN

-358 HALTNPIKIKIAQ
+358 HALNNPIKIKIAQ
-371 SAILTNLSQSIVR
+371 SAILTNLSQSIIR
-384 LKFTNLEQN
+384 IKFANLEQN
-393 NYEKRMAYLISIIKE
+393 NFEKRMAYLLNIIQK

-420 KQDVHKCVLYFKKF
+420 KQECHKCILYFNHF
-434 GLDSCTELH
+434 NLNSCVELH
-443 GNKSQTE
+443 GNITQTE
-450 RIKSLDDFQK
+450 RIKSLEEFQK

-467 ATDIAGRGIDIEKV
+467 ATDIAGRGIDIDKV
-481 KCVINFQMPLIG
+481 KFVINFQMPLISD
-493 ERYIHRVGRTARKGY
+493 RYIHRVGRTARMGY
-508 VGEAI
+508 QGEAI

-520 RLVLKKVFKKEK
+520 RLVIKKIFKKEK
-532 IEINVKPLKIKNE
+532 VEIKLNPIKINNEEIKELYKSIMKIKNE
-545 EIKDLYKKIMNIK
+545 
-558 DDIEEKLVDEKAEK
+558 IEEKLIEEKTEK

-589 HQNEINNRPKKI
+589 HQKEIKSRPKKI
-601 WYETTKEKRKKARKL
+601 WYESTKDKRKKAKKL
-616 KKEFDKKKKDLYE
+616 KKEFEKKKNDLYDDL
-629 NLDE
+629 NLDKE

>member
-1 MREDSKN
+1 MGENKN
-8 DFFDFDMDT
+8 DFFDFDMET
-17 NIMDKLEIDKN
+17 NIMDKLETQNDKIIIN
-28 DISISKPEQKLLNKK
+28 EYSNNKNLINKK
-43 RKSNSIN
+43 RKQSNIN
-50 LDSTWSYN
+50 TWSYD
-58 NILSEEEKM
+58 NILSEEKKIQ
-67 LKIKENKK
+67 KIKETKKNK
-75 IRELG
+75 ELG
-80 LTKNKTG
+80 LLPSESKINEKNDKG
-87 KDEENENINNINDN
+87 NNIPL
-101 DNDNKNKKNQISLKE
+101 IEEKE
-116 EEEED
+116 ES
-121 NEEDENPYFKDKF
+121 EDENPYFKDKF

-142 ISFSNFNLS
+142 MSFTNFNLS

-160 LEYYTPTKVQEKVIP
+160 MEYYTPTKVQEKVIP

-197 LLPIVQRIIISRSSK
+197 LLPIVQRIILSRNNK
-212 EKKNK
+212 ENKKKN
-217 KNKNDMND
+217 NKNND
-225 SQTIQNQ
+225 DNIIQNQ

-260 YVFLCGGLSVENQIN
+260 YIFLCGGLSVENQLN

-295 IYNNKNISLE
+295 IYNNKNLSLE

-358 HALTNPIKIKIAQ
+358 HALNNPIKIKIAQ
-371 SAILTNLSQSIVR
+371 SAILTNLSQSIIR
-384 LKFTNLEQN
+384 IKFTNLTEN
-393 NYEKRMAYLISIIKE
+393 IYEKRMAYLITIINK

-420 KQDVHKCVLYFKKF
+420 KQDCHKCILYFKKF
-434 GLDSCTELH
+434 GINSCTELH
-443 GNKSQTE
+443 GNITQTE
-450 RIKSLDDFQK
+450 RIKSLEEFQK
-460 GNVKFLL
+460 GNVKFLM

-520 RLVLKKVFKKEK
+520 RLLIKKIFKKEK
-532 IEINVKPLKIKNE
+532 VDISLKPIKVNNE
-545 EIKDLYKKIMNIK
+545 EIKDMYKKIMKIK
-558 DDIEEKLVDEKAEK
+558 DEIDENILEEKTEK

-577 EKDIEKTMNIKL
+577 EKDIEKTMNIKI
-589 HQNEINNRPKKI
+589 HQKEIQNRPKKI
-601 WYETTKEKRKKARKL
+601 WYESTKDKRKKAKML
-616 KKEFDKKKKDLYE
+616 KKEFEKKKNDLYE

>member
-1 MREDSKN
+1 MRENKN

-17 NIMDKLEIDKN
+17 NIFEKLEKDKN
-28 DISISKPEQKLLNKK
+28 SLKEPLNNANKLLTKK
-43 RKSNSIN
+43 RKNINS
-50 LDSTWSYN
+50 SWSYDN
-58 NILSEEEKM
+58 VLTEEKKIQ
-67 LKIKENKK
+67 KIKEAKK
-75 IRELG
+75 IKELG
-80 LTKNKTG
+80 LSEKTPKENLNKENDGNKNTIALIE
-87 KDEENENINNINDN
+87 EENSDN
-101 DNDNKNKKNQISLKE
+101 
-116 EEEED
+116 
-121 NEEDENPYFKDKF
+121 ENPYFKDKF

-142 ISFSNFNLS
+142 MSFSNFNLS

-197 LLPIVQRIIISRSSK
+197 LLPIVQRIILSRKSN
-212 EKKNK
+212 ENK
-217 KNKNDMND
+217 KNKINNNNNL
-225 SQTIQNQ
+225 IQNQ

-260 YVFLCGGLSVENQIN
+260 FVFLCGGLSVENQIK

-295 IYNNKNISLE
+295 IYNNKNLSLE

-326 IFEILELIKKNRN
+326 IFEILELIKKNKN

-358 HALTNPIKIKIAQ
+358 HALNNPIKIKIAQ

-384 LKFTNLEQN
+384 IKFENLEQN
-393 NYEKRMAYLISIIKE
+393 NYEKRMAYLINILKQ

-420 KQDVHKCVLYFKKF
+420 KQDCHKCVLYFNQF
-434 GLDSCTELH
+434 NINSCVELH
-443 GNKSQTE
+443 GDKSQTE

-460 GNVKFLL
+460 GNVDFLL

-520 RLVLKKVFKKEK
+520 RLLIKKIFKKEK
-532 IEINVKPLKIKNE
+532 VDIKLKPIKISNE
-545 EIKDLYKKIMNIK
+545 DIKVLYKKIIRIK
-558 DDIEEKLVDEKAEK
+558 NDIENKLIEEKTEK
-572 QFEMA
+572 QFDLA
-577 EKDIEKTMNIKL
+577 EKDIEKTMNIKI
-589 HQNEINNRPKKI
+589 HQKEIQNRPKKI
-601 WYETTKEKRKKARKL
+601 WYQSTKEKKKKAKELR
-616 KKEFDKKKKDLYE
+616 KEFEKKKKDLYDDSE
-629 NLDE
+629 K

>member
-1 MREDSKN
+1 MGENKN
-8 DFFDFDMDT
+8 DFFDFDMET
-17 NIMDKLEIDKN
+17 NIMDKLETQNDKIIIN
-28 DISISKPEQKLLNKK
+28 ESSNNKNLINKK
-43 RKSNSIN
+43 RKQSNIN
-50 LDSTWSYN
+50 TWSYD
-58 NILSEEEKM
+58 NILSEEKKIQ
-67 LKIKENKK
+67 KIKETKKNK
-75 IRELG
+75 ELG
-80 LTKNKTG
+80 LSPSESKINEKNDKG
-87 KDEENENINNINDN
+87 NNIPL
-101 DNDNKNKKNQISLKE
+101 IEEKE
-116 EEEED
+116 ES
-121 NEEDENPYFKDKF
+121 EDENPYFKDKF

-142 ISFSNFNLS
+142 MSFTNFNLS

-160 LEYYTPTKVQEKVIP
+160 MEYYTPTKVQEKVIP

-197 LLPIVQRIIISRSSK
+197 LLPIVQRIILSRNNK
-212 EKKNK
+212 ENKKKN
-217 KNKNDMND
+217 NKNND
-225 SQTIQNQ
+225 DNIIQNQ

-260 YVFLCGGLSVENQIN
+260 YIFLCGGLSVENQLN

-295 IYNNKNISLE
+295 IYNNKNLSLE

-358 HALTNPIKIKIAQ
+358 HALNNPIKIKIAQ
-371 SAILTNLSQSIVR
+371 SAILTNLSQSIIR
-384 LKFTNLEQN
+384 IKFTNLTEN
-393 NYEKRMAYLISIIKE
+393 IYEKRMAYLITIINK

-420 KQDVHKCVLYFKKF
+420 KQDCHKCILYFKKF
-434 GLDSCTELH
+434 GINSCTELH
-443 GNKSQTE
+443 GNITQTE
-450 RIKSLDDFQK
+450 RIKSLEEFQK
-460 GNVKFLL
+460 GNVKFLM

-520 RLVLKKVFKKEK
+520 RLLIKKIFKKEK
-532 IEINVKPLKIKNE
+532 VDISLKPIKVNNE
-545 EIKDLYKKIMNIK
+545 EIKDMYKKIMKIK
-558 DDIEEKLVDEKAEK
+558 DEIDENILEEKTEK

-577 EKDIEKTMNIKL
+577 EKDIEKTMNIKI
-589 HQNEINNRPKKI
+589 HQKEIQNRPKKI
-601 WYETTKEKRKKARKL
+601 WYESTKDKRKKAKIL
-616 KKEFDKKKKDLYE
+616 KKEFEKKKNDLYE

>member
-1 MREDSKN
+1 MRENKN

-17 NIMDKLEIDKN
+17 NIFEKLEKDKN
-28 DISISKPEQKLLNKK
+28 SLKEPLNNTNKLLTKK
-43 RKSNSIN
+43 RKNINS
-50 LDSTWSYN
+50 SWSYDN
-58 NILSEEEKM
+58 VLTEEKKIQ
-67 LKIKENKK
+67 KIKETKK
-75 IRELG
+75 IKELG
-80 LTKNKTG
+80 LSEKTPKENLNKENDGNKNTIALIE
-87 KDEENENINNINDN
+87 EENSDN
-101 DNDNKNKKNQISLKE
+101 
-116 EEEED
+116 
-121 NEEDENPYFKDKF
+121 ENPYFKDKF

-142 ISFSNFNLS
+142 MSFSNFNLS

-197 LLPIVQRIIISRSSK
+197 LLPIVQRIILSRKSN
-212 EKKNK
+212 ENK
-217 KNKNDMND
+217 KNKINNNNNNNL
-225 SQTIQNQ
+225 IQNQ

-260 YVFLCGGLSVENQIN
+260 FVFLCGGLSVENQIK

-295 IYNNKNISLE
+295 IYNNKNLSLE

-326 IFEILELIKKNRN
+326 IFEILELIKKNKN

-358 HALTNPIKIKIAQ
+358 HALNNPIKIKIAQ

-384 LKFTNLEQN
+384 IKFENLEQN
-393 NYEKRMAYLISIIKE
+393 NYEKRMAYLINILKQ

-420 KQDVHKCVLYFKKF
+420 KQDCHKCVLYFNQF
-434 GLDSCTELH
+434 NINSCVELH
-443 GNKSQTE
+443 GDKSQTE

-460 GNVKFLL
+460 GNVDFLL

-520 RLVLKKVFKKEK
+520 RLLIKKIFKKEK
-532 IEINVKPLKIKNE
+532 VDIKLKPIKISNE
-545 EIKDLYKKIMNIK
+545 DIKVLYKKIIRIK
-558 DDIEEKLVDEKAEK
+558 NDIENKLIEEKAEK
-572 QFEMA
+572 QFDLA
-577 EKDIEKTMNIKL
+577 EKDIEKTMNIKI
-589 HQNEINNRPKKI
+589 HQKEIQNRPKKI
-601 WYETTKEKRKKARKL
+601 WYQSTKEKKKKAKELR
-616 KKEFDKKKKDLYE
+616 KEFEKKKKDLYDDSE
-629 NLDE
+629 N

>member
-1 MREDSKN
+1 MRDDNKN
-8 DFFDFDMDT
+8 GFFDFDMDT
-17 NIMDKLEIDKN
+17 NIMDKLESEKTKQNIKSENKDK
-28 DISISKPEQKLLNKK
+28 KLLNKK
-43 RKSNSIN
+43 RKLNSID
-50 LDSTWSYN
+50 LDSTWSYK
-58 NILSEEEKM
+58 NILSEE
-67 LKIKENKK
+67 KK
-75 IRELG
+75 IQKLKEEKKERELG
-80 LTKNKTG
+80 ISKEKKDEKNKT
-87 KDEENENINNINDN
+87 
-101 DNDNKNKKNQISLKE
+101 KKEISLNEEEDHE
-116 EEEED
+116 EEEI
-121 NEEDENPYFKDKF
+121 DENPYFRDKF

-142 ISFSNFNLS
+142 ISFTNFNLS

-160 LEYYTPTKVQEKVIP
+160 LEYYIPTKVQEKVIP

-197 LLPIVQRIIISRSSK
+197 LLPIVQRIILSRSAKESK
-212 EKKNK
+212 KKNNK
-217 KNKNDMND
+217 KNKNDSSDN
-225 SQTIQNQ
+225 SQILQNQ

-247 EMLTKFLKYIDLN
+247 EMLKKFVKYIDLN
-260 YVFLCGGLSVENQIN
+260 YIFLCGGLSVENQIN

-295 IYNNKNISLE
+295 IYNSSNISLE

-345 SATLNPKLLDLGE
+345 SATLNPKLLDLGD
-358 HALTNPIKIKIAQ
+358 HALNNPIKIKIAQ

-384 LKFTNLEQN
+384 LRFANLEQN

-420 KQDVHKCVLYFKKF
+420 KQDCHKCVLFFNKF
-434 GLDSCTELH
+434 GLESCAELH
-443 GNKSQTE
+443 GNISQTE

-460 GNVKFLL
+460 GNAKFLL

-493 ERYIHRVGRTARKGY
+493 DRYIHRVGRTARKGY
-508 VGEAI
+508 IGEAI

-520 RLVLKKVFKKEK
+520 RLVLKKIFKKEK
-532 IEINVKPLKIKNE
+532 IEINIKPIKIKNE
-545 EIKDLYKKIMNIK
+545 EIKDLYKKIITFK
-558 DDIEEKLVDEKAEK
+558 DEIEEKLVNEKAEE
-572 QFEMA
+572 QLELA
-577 EKDIEKTMNIKL
+577 ERDIEKTMNIKL
-589 HQNEINNRPKKI
+589 HQNEIKSRPKKK
-601 WYETTKEKRKKARKL
+601 WYETTKEKRKKAKQL
-616 KKEFDKKKKDLYE
+616 KKDFNKKKKDLYD

>member
-1 MREDSKN
+1 MRENNN

-17 NIMDKLEIDKN
+17 NIFEKLENDK
-28 DISISKPEQKLLNKK
+28 ISIKESSNNSQKLLNKK
-43 RKSNSIN
+43 RKSNIN
-50 LDSTWSYN
+50 SSWSYGN
-58 NILSEEEKM
+58 VLSEEKKIQ
-67 LKIKENKK
+67 KIKETKK
-75 IRELG
+75 IKELG
-80 LTKNKTG
+80 LSQTE
-87 KDEENENINNINDN
+87 KDKEIDNEETEPKQNSEMPLIEENEQD
-101 DNDNKNKKNQISLKE
+101 S
-116 EEEED
+116 
-121 NEEDENPYFKDKF
+121 EDENPYFKDKF

-142 ISFSNFNLS
+142 MSFTNFNLS

-160 LEYYTPTKVQEKVIP
+160 MEYYTPTKVQEKVIP
-175 IALNGHDIFVNSETG
+175 IALNGHDILVNSETG

-197 LLPIVQRIIISRSSK
+197 LLPIVQRIIFSRNSK
-212 EKKNK
+212 ENK
-217 KNKNDMND
+217 KNKNENNI
-225 SQTIQNQ
+225 IQNQ

-247 EMLTKFLKYIDLN
+247 EMLTQFLKYIDLN
-260 YVFLCGGLSVENQIN
+260 FVFLCGGLSVENQLK

-295 IYNNKNISLE
+295 IYNNKNLSLE

-326 IFEILELIKKNRN
+326 IFEILELIKKNKN

-358 HALTNPIKIKIAQ
+358 HALNNPIKIKIAQ
-371 SAILTNLSQSIVR
+371 SAILTNLSQSIIR
-384 LKFTNLEQN
+384 IKFANLEQN
-393 NYEKRMAYLISIIKE
+393 NYEKRMAYLLSIIKQ

-420 KQDVHKCVLYFKKF
+420 KQDCHKCILYFSKF
-434 GLDSCTELH
+434 GLDSCVELH
-443 GNKSQTE
+443 GDKSQTE
-450 RIKSLDDFQK
+450 RIKSLEDFQK
-460 GNVKFLL
+460 GNVKFLI

-520 RLVLKKVFKKEK
+520 RLLIKKIFKKEK
-532 IEINVKPLKIKNE
+532 VDIKVKPIKINND
-545 EIKDLYKKIMNIK
+545 EIKDLYKKVIKIK
-558 DDIEEKLVDEKAEK
+558 DEIDNKIIDEKAEK

-589 HQNEINNRPKKI
+589 HQNEIKNRPKKI
-601 WYETTKEKRKKARKL
+601 WYETTKEKRKKAKKL
-616 KKEFDKKKKDLYE
+616 KKEFEKKKKDLYE
-629 NLDE
+629 DLEN

>member
-1 MREDSKN
+1 MRENNN

-17 NIMDKLEIDKN
+17 NIFEKLENDK
-28 DISISKPEQKLLNKK
+28 ISIKESSNNSQKLLNKK
-43 RKSNSIN
+43 RKSNIN
-50 LDSTWSYN
+50 SSWSYGN
-58 NILSEEEKM
+58 VLSEEKKIQ
-67 LKIKENKK
+67 KIKETKK
-75 IRELG
+75 IKELG
-80 LTKNKTG
+80 LSQTE
-87 KDEENENINNINDN
+87 KDKEIDNEETEPKQNSEMPLIEENEQDN
-101 DNDNKNKKNQISLKE
+101 
-116 EEEED
+116 
-121 NEEDENPYFKDKF
+121 EDENPYFKDKF

-142 ISFSNFNLS
+142 MSFTNFNLS

-160 LEYYTPTKVQEKVIP
+160 MEYYTPTKVQEKVIP

-197 LLPIVQRIIISRSSK
+197 LLPIVQRIIFSRNSK
-212 EKKNK
+212 ENK
-217 KNKNDMND
+217 KNKNENNI
-225 SQTIQNQ
+225 IQNQ

-247 EMLTKFLKYIDLN
+247 EMLTQFLKYIDLN
-260 YVFLCGGLSVENQIN
+260 FVFLCGGLSVENQLK

-295 IYNNKNISLE
+295 IYNNKNLSLE

-326 IFEILELIKKNRN
+326 IFEILELIKKNKN

-358 HALTNPIKIKIAQ
+358 HALNNPIKIKIAQ
-371 SAILTNLSQSIVR
+371 SAILTNLSQSIIR
-384 LKFTNLEQN
+384 IKFANLEQN
-393 NYEKRMAYLISIIKE
+393 NYEKRMAYLLSIIKQ

-420 KQDVHKCVLYFKKF
+420 KQDCHKCILYFSKF
-434 GLDSCTELH
+434 GLDSCVELH
-443 GNKSQTE
+443 GDKSQTE
-450 RIKSLDDFQK
+450 RIKSLEDFQK
-460 GNVKFLL
+460 GNVKFLI

-520 RLVLKKVFKKEK
+520 RLLIKKIFKKEK
-532 IEINVKPLKIKNE
+532 VDIKVKPIKINND
-545 EIKDLYKKIMNIK
+545 EIKDLYKKVIKIK
-558 DDIEEKLVDEKAEK
+558 DEIDNKIIDEKAEK

-589 HQNEINNRPKKI
+589 HQNEIKNRPKKI
-601 WYETTKEKRKKARKL
+601 WYETTKEKRKKAKKL
-616 KKEFDKKKKDLYE
+616 KKEFEKKKKDLYE
-629 NLDE
+629 DLEN

>member
-1 MREDSKN
+1 MGENKN
-8 DFFDFDMDT
+8 DFFDFDMET
-17 NIMDKLEIDKN
+17 NIMDKLETQNDKIIIN
-28 DISISKPEQKLLNKK
+28 ESSNNKNLINKK
-43 RKSNSIN
+43 RKQSNIN
-50 LDSTWSYN
+50 TWSYD
-58 NILSEEEKM
+58 NILSEEKKIQ
-67 LKIKENKK
+67 KIKETKKNK
-75 IRELG
+75 ELG
-80 LTKNKTG
+80 LSPSESKINEKNDKG
-87 KDEENENINNINDN
+87 NNIPL
-101 DNDNKNKKNQISLKE
+101 IEEKE
-116 EEEED
+116 ES
-121 NEEDENPYFKDKF
+121 EDENPYFKDKF

-142 ISFSNFNLS
+142 MSFTNFNLS

-160 LEYYTPTKVQEKVIP
+160 MEYYTPTKVQEKVIP

-197 LLPIVQRIIISRSSK
+197 LLPIVQRIILSRKNK
-212 EKKNK
+212 ENKKKN
-217 KNKNDMND
+217 NKNND
-225 SQTIQNQ
+225 DNIIQNQ

-260 YVFLCGGLSVENQIN
+260 YIFLCGGLSVENQLN

-295 IYNNKNISLE
+295 IYNNKNLSLE

-358 HALTNPIKIKIAQ
+358 HALNNPIKIKIAQ
-371 SAILTNLSQSIVR
+371 SAILTNLSQSIIR
-384 LKFTNLEQN
+384 IKFTNLTEN
-393 NYEKRMAYLISIIKE
+393 IYEKRMAYLITIINK

-420 KQDVHKCVLYFKKF
+420 KQDCHKCILYFKKF
-434 GLDSCTELH
+434 GINSCTELH
-443 GNKSQTE
+443 GNITQTE
-450 RIKSLDDFQK
+450 RIKSLEEFQK
-460 GNVKFLL
+460 GNVKFLM

-520 RLVLKKVFKKEK
+520 RLLIKKIFKKEK
-532 IEINVKPLKIKNE
+532 VDISLKPIKVNNE
-545 EIKDLYKKIMNIK
+545 EIKDMYKKIMKIK
-558 DDIEEKLVDEKAEK
+558 DEIDENILEEKTEK

-577 EKDIEKTMNIKL
+577 EKDIEKTMNIKI
-589 HQNEINNRPKKI
+589 HQKEIQNRPKKI
-601 WYETTKEKRKKARKL
+601 WYESTKDKRKKAKML
-616 KKEFDKKKKDLYE
+616 KKEFEKKKNDLYE

>member
-1 MREDSKN
+1 MRENNN

-17 NIMDKLEIDKN
+17 NIFEKLENDK
-28 DISISKPEQKLLNKK
+28 ISIKESSNNSQKLLNKK
-43 RKSNSIN
+43 RKSNIN
-50 LDSTWSYN
+50 SSWSYGN
-58 NILSEEEKM
+58 VLSEEKKIQ
-67 LKIKENKK
+67 KIKETKK
-75 IRELG
+75 IKELG
-80 LTKNKTG
+80 LSQTE
-87 KDEENENINNINDN
+87 KDKEIDNEETEPKQNSEMPLIEENEQD
-101 DNDNKNKKNQISLKE
+101 S
-116 EEEED
+116 
-121 NEEDENPYFKDKF
+121 EDENPYFKDKF

-142 ISFSNFNLS
+142 MSFTNFNLS

-160 LEYYTPTKVQEKVIP
+160 MEYYTPTKVQEKVIP

-197 LLPIVQRIIISRSSK
+197 LLPIVQRIIFSRNSK
-212 EKKNK
+212 ENK
-217 KNKNDMND
+217 KNKNENNI
-225 SQTIQNQ
+225 IQNQ

-247 EMLTKFLKYIDLN
+247 EMLTQFLKYIDLN
-260 YVFLCGGLSVENQIN
+260 FVFLCGGLSVENQLK

-295 IYNNKNISLE
+295 IYNNKNLSLE

-326 IFEILELIKKNRN
+326 IFEILELIKKNKN

-358 HALTNPIKIKIAQ
+358 HALNNPIKIKIAQ
-371 SAILTNLSQSIVR
+371 SAILTNLSQSIIR
-384 LKFTNLEQN
+384 IKFANLEQN
-393 NYEKRMAYLISIIKE
+393 NYEKRMAYLLSIIKQ

-420 KQDVHKCVLYFKKF
+420 KQDCHKCILYFSKF
-434 GLDSCTELH
+434 GLDSCVELH
-443 GNKSQTE
+443 GDKSQTE
-450 RIKSLDDFQK
+450 RIKSLEDFQK
-460 GNVKFLL
+460 GNVKFLI

-520 RLVLKKVFKKEK
+520 RLLIKKIFKKEK
-532 IEINVKPLKIKNE
+532 VDIKVKPIKINND
-545 EIKDLYKKIMNIK
+545 EIKDLYKKVIKIK
-558 DDIEEKLVDEKAEK
+558 DEIDNKIIDEKAEK

-589 HQNEINNRPKKI
+589 HQNEIQNRPKKI
-601 WYETTKEKRKKARKL
+601 WYESTKDKRKKAKKL
-616 KKEFDKKKKDLYE
+616 KKEFEKKKKDLYDDLE
-629 NLDE
+629 D

>member
-1 MREDSKN
+1 MRENKN

-17 NIMDKLEIDKN
+17 NIFEKLEKDKN
-28 DISISKPEQKLLNKK
+28 SLKEPLNNANKLLTKK
-43 RKSNSIN
+43 RKNINS
-50 LDSTWSYN
+50 SWSYDN
-58 NILSEEEKM
+58 VLTEEKKIQ
-67 LKIKENKK
+67 KIKETKK
-75 IRELG
+75 IKELG
-80 LTKNKTG
+80 LSEKTPKENLNKENDGNKNTIALIE
-87 KDEENENINNINDN
+87 EENSDN
-101 DNDNKNKKNQISLKE
+101 
-116 EEEED
+116 
-121 NEEDENPYFKDKF
+121 ENPYFKDKF

-142 ISFSNFNLS
+142 MSFSNFNLS

-197 LLPIVQRIIISRSSK
+197 LLPIVQRIILSRKSND
-212 EKKNK
+212 NK
-217 KNKNDMND
+217 KNKINNNNNL
-225 SQTIQNQ
+225 IQNQ

-260 YVFLCGGLSVENQIN
+260 FVFLCGGLSIENQIK

-295 IYNNKNISLE
+295 IYNNKNLSLE

-326 IFEILELIKKNRN
+326 IFEILELIKNNKN

-358 HALTNPIKIKIAQ
+358 HALNNPIKIKIAQ

-384 LKFTNLEQN
+384 IKFENLEQN
-393 NYEKRMAYLISIIKE
+393 NYEKRMAYLINILKQ

-420 KQDVHKCVLYFKKF
+420 KQDCHKCVLYFNQF
-434 GLDSCTELH
+434 NINSCVELH
-443 GNKSQTE
+443 GDKSQTE

-460 GNVKFLL
+460 GNVDFLL

-520 RLVLKKVFKKEK
+520 RLLIKKIFKKEK
-532 IEINVKPLKIKNE
+532 VDIKLKPIKISNE
-545 EIKDLYKKIMNIK
+545 DIKVLYKKIIRIK
-558 DDIEEKLVDEKAEK
+558 NDIENKLIEEKTEK
-572 QFEMA
+572 QFDLA
-577 EKDIEKTMNIKL
+577 EKDIEKTMNIKI
-589 HQNEINNRPKKI
+589 HQKEIQNRPKKI
-601 WYETTKEKRKKARKL
+601 WYQSTKEKKKKAKELR
-616 KKEFDKKKKDLYE
+616 KEFEKKKKDLYDDSE
-629 NLDE
+629 N

>member
-1 MREDSKN
+1 MRENKN

-17 NIMDKLEIDKN
+17 NIFEKLEKDKN
-28 DISISKPEQKLLNKK
+28 SLKEPLNNTNKLLTKK
-43 RKSNSIN
+43 RKNINS
-50 LDSTWSYN
+50 SWSYDN
-58 NILSEEEKM
+58 VLTEEKKIQ
-67 LKIKENKK
+67 KIKETKK
-75 IRELG
+75 IKELG
-80 LTKNKTG
+80 LSEKTPKENSNK
-87 KDEENENINNINDN
+87 END
-101 DNDNKNKKNQISLKE
+101 DNKNTIALIE
-116 EEEED
+116 EENSD
-121 NEEDENPYFKDKF
+121 NENPYFKDKF

-142 ISFSNFNLS
+142 MSFSNFNLS

-197 LLPIVQRIIISRSSK
+197 LLPIVQRIILSRKSN
-212 EKKNK
+212 ENK
-217 KNKNDMND
+217 KNKINNNNNL
-225 SQTIQNQ
+225 IQNQ

-260 YVFLCGGLSVENQIN
+260 FVFLCGGLSVENQIK

-295 IYNNKNISLE
+295 IYNNKNLSLE

-326 IFEILELIKKNRN
+326 IFEILELIKKNKN

-358 HALTNPIKIKIAQ
+358 HALNNPIKIKIAQ

-384 LKFTNLEQN
+384 IKFENLEQN
-393 NYEKRMAYLISIIKE
+393 NYEKRMAYLINILKQ

-420 KQDVHKCVLYFKKF
+420 KQDCHKCVLYFNQF
-434 GLDSCTELH
+434 NINSCVELH
-443 GNKSQTE
+443 GDKSQTE

-460 GNVKFLL
+460 GNVDFLL

-520 RLVLKKVFKKEK
+520 RLLIKKIFKKEK
-532 IEINVKPLKIKNE
+532 VDIKLKPIKISNE
-545 EIKDLYKKIMNIK
+545 DIKVLYKKIIRIK
-558 DDIEEKLVDEKAEK
+558 NDIENKLIEEKTEK
-572 QFEMA
+572 QFDLA
-577 EKDIEKTMNIKL
+577 EKDIEKTMNIKI
-589 HQNEINNRPKKI
+589 HQKEIQNRPKKI
-601 WYETTKEKRKKARKL
+601 WYQSTKEKKKKAKELR
-616 KKEFDKKKKDLYE
+616 KEFEKKKKDLYDDSE
-629 NLDE
+629 N

>member
-1 MREDSKN
+1 MRENNN

-17 NIMDKLEIDKN
+17 NIFEKLENDK
-28 DISISKPEQKLLNKK
+28 ISIKESSNNSQKLLNKK
-43 RKSNSIN
+43 RKSNIN
-50 LDSTWSYN
+50 SSWSYGN
-58 NILSEEEKM
+58 VLSEEKKIQ
-67 LKIKENKK
+67 KIKETKK
-75 IRELG
+75 IKELG
-80 LTKNKTG
+80 LSQTE
-87 KDEENENINNINDN
+87 KDKEIVNEETEPKQNSEMPLIEENEQD
-101 DNDNKNKKNQISLKE
+101 S
-116 EEEED
+116 
-121 NEEDENPYFKDKF
+121 EDENPYFKDKF

-142 ISFSNFNLS
+142 MSFTNFNLS

-160 LEYYTPTKVQEKVIP
+160 MEYYTPTKVQEKVIP

-197 LLPIVQRIIISRSSK
+197 LLPIVQRIIFSRNSK
-212 EKKNK
+212 ENK
-217 KNKNDMND
+217 KNKNENNI
-225 SQTIQNQ
+225 IQNQ

-247 EMLTKFLKYIDLN
+247 EMLTQFLKYIDLN
-260 YVFLCGGLSVENQIN
+260 FVFLCGGLSVENQLK

-295 IYNNKNISLE
+295 IYNNKNLSLE

-326 IFEILELIKKNRN
+326 IFEILELIKKNKN

-358 HALTNPIKIKIAQ
+358 HALNNPIKIKIAQ
-371 SAILTNLSQSIVR
+371 SAILTNLSQSIIR
-384 LKFTNLEQN
+384 IKFANLEQN
-393 NYEKRMAYLISIIKE
+393 NYEKRMAYLLSIIKQ

-420 KQDVHKCVLYFKKF
+420 KQDCHKCILYFSKF
-434 GLDSCTELH
+434 GLDSCVELH
-443 GNKSQTE
+443 GDKSQTE
-450 RIKSLDDFQK
+450 RIKSLEDFQK
-460 GNVKFLL
+460 GNVKFLI

-520 RLVLKKVFKKEK
+520 RLLIKKIFKKEK
-532 IEINVKPLKIKNE
+532 VDIKVKPIKINND
-545 EIKDLYKKIMNIK
+545 EIKDLYKKVIKIK
-558 DDIEEKLVDEKAEK
+558 DEIDNKIIDEKAEK

-577 EKDIEKTMNIKL
+577 EK
-589 HQNEINNRPKKI
+589 
-601 WYETTKEKRKKARKL
+601 
-616 KKEFDKKKKDLYE
+616 KKKKNYE
-629 NLDE
+629 Y

>member
-1 MREDSKN
+1 MRENKN

-17 NIMDKLEIDKN
+17 NIFEKLEKDKN
-28 DISISKPEQKLLNKK
+28 SLKEPLNNTNKLLTKK
-43 RKSNSIN
+43 RKNINS
-50 LDSTWSYN
+50 SWSYDN
-58 NILSEEEKM
+58 VLTEEKKIQ
-67 LKIKENKK
+67 KIKETKK
-75 IRELG
+75 IKELG
-80 LTKNKTG
+80 LSEKKQKENLNKENDGNKNTIALIE
-87 KDEENENINNINDN
+87 EENSDN
-101 DNDNKNKKNQISLKE
+101 
-116 EEEED
+116 
-121 NEEDENPYFKDKF
+121 ENPYFKDKF

-142 ISFSNFNLS
+142 MSFSNFNLS

-197 LLPIVQRIIISRSSK
+197 LLPIVQRIILSRKSN
-212 EKKNK
+212 ENK
-217 KNKNDMND
+217 KNKINNNNNNL
-225 SQTIQNQ
+225 IQNQ

-260 YVFLCGGLSVENQIN
+260 FVFLCGGLSVENQIK

-295 IYNNKNISLE
+295 IYNNKNLSLE

-326 IFEILELIKKNRN
+326 IFEILELIKKNKN

-358 HALTNPIKIKIAQ
+358 HALNNPIKIKIAQ

-384 LKFTNLEQN
+384 IKFENLEQN
-393 NYEKRMAYLISIIKE
+393 NYEKRMAYLINILKQ

-420 KQDVHKCVLYFKKF
+420 KQDCHKCVLYFNQF
-434 GLDSCTELH
+434 NINSCVELH
-443 GNKSQTE
+443 GDKSQTE

-460 GNVKFLL
+460 GNVDFLL

-520 RLVLKKVFKKEK
+520 RLLIKKIFKKEK
-532 IEINVKPLKIKNE
+532 VDIKLKPIKISNE
-545 EIKDLYKKIMNIK
+545 DIKVLYKKIIRIK
-558 DDIEEKLVDEKAEK
+558 NDIENKLIEEKTEK
-572 QFEMA
+572 QFDLA
-577 EKDIEKTMNIKL
+577 EKDIEKTMNIKI
-589 HQNEINNRPKKI
+589 HQKEIQNRPKKI
-601 WYETTKEKRKKARKL
+601 WYQSTKEKKKKAKELR
-616 KKEFDKKKKDLYE
+616 KEFEKKKKDLYDDSE
-629 NLDE
+629 N